1 MNKLYNWDLYDK
13 NKIDMNRLAITVDE
27 AWVTSG
33 YVIAKD
39 IDEAKR
45 KISDGFDIKSGRF
58 ILNFDLGESFIE
70 ESYVQDNKNTDVF
83 IKEFLLDES
92 N

>member
-1 MNKLYNWDLYDK
+1 MNKLYRWDLYDK
-13 NKIDMNRLAITVDE
+13 NKIDMNRLATTVDE

-45 KISDGFDIKSGRF
+45 KISDGFDIESGRF
-58 ILNFDLGESFIE
+58 ILNFDLGESFME
-70 ESYVQDNKNTDVF
+70 EPYVQDNKNTDIF

>member
-1 MNKLYNWDLYDK
+1 MNKLYHWDLYDK
-13 NKIDMNRLAITVDE
+13 NKIDMNRLAVTING

-45 KISDGFDIKSGRF
+45 KVSESFDIESGRF
-58 ILNFDLGESFIE
+58 ILNFDLGEAFIGKI
-70 ESYVQDNKNTDVF
+70 YVQDGENSDVF
-83 IKEFLLDES
+83 VEDFVVY